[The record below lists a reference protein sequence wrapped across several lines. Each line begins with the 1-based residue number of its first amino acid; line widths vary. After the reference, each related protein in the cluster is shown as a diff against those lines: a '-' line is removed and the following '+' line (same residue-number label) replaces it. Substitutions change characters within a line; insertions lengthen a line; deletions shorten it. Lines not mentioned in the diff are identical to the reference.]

1 MQIVEIASSC
11 CDEFCER
18 IIQADLHGDLLAT
31 MSDDRFTDDT
41 LIGCY
46 FEDEYIDSKGRE
58 FKKRITCSLC
68 NVAVRTDS
76 AAADIKR
83 RPAFHALQ
91 KTDVPENTVI
101 FQPIGRLFHER
112 LSVV

>member
-31 MSDDRFTDDT
+31 LSDDRFTDDT
-41 LIGCY
+41 VIGCY
-46 FEDEYIDSKGRE
+46 FDDEYYDTTGPPE
-58 FKKRITCSLC
+58 FKKRITRILC
-68 NVAVRTDS
+68 NVIVRTDS
-76 AAADIKR
+76 AGADIRR
-83 RPAFHALQ
+83 RPAFDALQ

-101 FQPIGRLFHER
+101 FQPIGRLFHEQ
-112 LSVV
+112 SV